1 MMGCTDE
8 EPRKAA
14 GLTGPGEGRPAD
26 PSPRGRLGAWSPA
39 GGERE
44 CLHEEYSGL
53 TPMTSTAGSPRF
65 RQGFVKVVTIM
76 AAHARSHA
84 SKEMWWL
91 PVVMTT

>member
-1 MMGCTDE
+1 MMGSTDE

-14 GLTGPGEGRPAD
+14 GLTGPGGGRPTD

>member
-1 MMGCTDE
+1 VMGCTDE

-14 GLTGPGEGRPAD
+14 GLTAGAARLTRRRAAGLV
-26 PSPRGRLGAWSPA
+26 LGAGLA
-39 GGERE
+39 GSVSAFMS
-44 CLHEEYSGL
+44 EYSGL